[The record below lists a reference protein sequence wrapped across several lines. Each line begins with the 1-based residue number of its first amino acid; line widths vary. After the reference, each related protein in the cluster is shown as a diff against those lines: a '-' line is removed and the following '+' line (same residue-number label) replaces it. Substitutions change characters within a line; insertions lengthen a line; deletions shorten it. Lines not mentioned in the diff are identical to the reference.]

1 MPMNTSEAAA
11 VGARLFRGFADPT
24 RLAVLLRL
32 AEGERRVTDLVA
44 EVGSSQP
51 NVSGHLACLEECG
64 LVAARPEGRQTFYR
78 VASPEVFE
86 LLATAERVL
95 AVHGHRV
102 SLCPRLRARSRPP
115 RSAGGRPRRRRPRTA

>member
-1 MPMNTSEAAA
+1 MPMNTSAA
-11 VGARLFRGFADPT
+11 VGARLFRGFADST

-64 LVAARPEGRQTFYR
+64 LVAARPDGRQTFYR
-78 VASPEVFE
+78 IASPEVLD
-86 LLATAERVL
+86 LLAAAERTL
-95 AVHGHRV
+95 TAHGHRV
-102 SLCPRLRARSRPP
+102 RLCPRL
-115 RSAGGRPRRRRPRTA
+115 GRPARTPARPSRRHASRVKVR

>member
-1 MPMNTSEAAA
+1 MPMNTSAT

-32 AEGERRVTDLVA
+32 AEGERRVTDLVTD
-44 EVGSSQP
+44 VGSSQP

-78 VASPEVFE
+78 IASPEVLD
-86 LLATAERVL
+86 LLAAAERTL
-95 AVHGHRV
+95 AAHGRRV
-102 SLCPRLRARSRPP
+102 RLCPRLGRPARKAEP
-115 RSAGGRPRRRRPRTA
+115 RPRR

>member
-1 MPMNTSEAAA
+1 MPMNTSGRGAAA
-11 VGARLFRGFADPT
+11 LGARLFRAFADPT

-78 VASPEVFE
+78 IASPEVLE
-86 LLATAERVL
+86 LLAAAERTL
-95 AVHGHRV
+95 AAHGHRV
-102 SLCPRLRARSRPP
+102 RLCPRVRM
-115 RSAGGRPRRRRPRTA
+115 RRRAPARR